1 VRIVVIGAGVIGL
14 TCAVTLAEA
23 GHDVHVRAREIGL
36 DTTSAVAAAIW
47 LPYRA
52 LPVDRVTAWGAD
64 TQAELT
70 AQARTRP
77 ESGIVLRD
85 GAELLRE
92 PGDDPWWAAA
102 IPDLRRGEL
111 LRPGYV
117 DSYTFTTPVVEMP
130 RFLPW
135 LIGRAERAGVQLTV
149 QDVRQWPTDCD
160 AIVNATG
167 LGGTGLTGDT
177 STFAIRGQVVLVGQ
191 FGLTNWWVD
200 DAELTYLVPRSTDV
214 VVGGTEIDGDWDLE
228 PRPHTAAA
236 ILDRAA
242 RIVPEVRS
250 APVLAHRVGLRP
262 GRPEVR
268 LEREELAT
276 GPPVVHCYGHG
287 GAGVTLSWG
296 CAAEVRALLE
306 AG

>member
-23 GHDVHVRAREIGL
+23 GHDVRVRAREIGL

-52 LPVDRVTAWGAD
+52 LPADRVTAWGAD
-64 TQAELT
+64 TLAELT
-70 AQARTRP
+70 LLAATRP
-77 ESGIVLRD
+77 DSGIVLRD

-92 PGDDPWWAAA
+92 PGGDPWWAAA
-102 IPDLRRGEL
+102 IPDLRRGDL
-111 LRPGYV
+111 LRSGYA

-130 RFLPW
+130 RYLPW

-160 AIVNATG
+160 VVVNATG
-167 LGGTGLTGDT
+167 LGGTELTADT
-177 STFAIRGQVVLVGQ
+177 STFPIRGQVVLVAQ

-200 DAELTYLVPRSTDV
+200 DANLTYLVPRSTDV
-214 VVGGTEIDGDWDLE
+214 VVGGTEIDGDWDLQ
-228 PRPHTAAA
+228 PRPETAAE
-236 ILDRAA
+236 ILERAA
-242 RIVPEVRS
+242 RIVPEVGS

-268 LEREELAT
+268 LEREQPPT
-276 GPPVVHCYGHG
+276 GPLVVHCYGHG

-296 CAAEVRALLE
+296 CASEVRALVE
-306 AG
+306 SG

>member
-23 GHDVHVRAREIGL
+23 GHDVRVRAREIGL

-64 TQAELT
+64 TLSELT
-70 AQARTRP
+70 ALARTRP
-77 ESGIVLRD
+77 DSGIVLRD
-85 GAELLRE
+85 GAELLRQ

-102 IPDLRRGEL
+102 MPDLRRGDL

-117 DSYTFTTPVVEMP
+117 DSYAFTTPVVEMP
-130 RFLPW
+130 RYLPW
-135 LIGRAERAGVQLTV
+135 LIGRTERAGVQLTV
-149 QDVRQWPTDCD
+149 QEVLQWPTDCD
-160 AIVNATG
+160 VVVNATG
-167 LGGTGLTGDT
+167 LGGTELTGDT
-177 STFAIRGQVVLVGQ
+177 STFPIRGQVVLVAQ

-228 PRPHTAAA
+228 PRPETAAA
-236 ILDRAA
+236 ILERAA
-242 RIVPEVRS
+242 RIVPEVRT
-250 APVLAHRVGLRP
+250 APMLAHRVGLRP

-268 LEREELAT
+268 LEREQPPT

-296 CAAEVRALLE
+296 CAAEVRALVE
-306 AG
+306 SV

>member
-23 GHDVHVRAREIGL
+23 GHDVRVRAREIGL

-52 LPVDRVTAWGAD
+52 FPADRVTAWGAD
-64 TQAELT
+64 TLAELT
-70 AQARTRP
+70 ALALTRP
-77 ESGIVLRD
+77 ESGIVMRD
-85 GAELLRE
+85 GAELLRR

-102 IPDLRRGEL
+102 MPDLRRGDL

-117 DSYTFTTPVVEMP
+117 DSYAFTTPVVEMP
-130 RFLPW
+130 RYLPW
-135 LIGRAERAGVQLTV
+135 LIGRAERAGVQVTG
-149 QDVRQWPTDCD
+149 QDVRRWPTDCD
-160 AIVNATG
+160 VVVNATG
-167 LGGTGLTGDT
+167 LGGTQLTGDT
-177 STFAIRGQVVLVGQ
+177 STFPIRGQVVLVAQ

-200 DAELTYLVPRSTDV
+200 DADLTYLVPRSTDV

-228 PRPHTAAA
+228 PRPDTAAA
-236 ILDRAA
+236 ILERAA
-242 RIVPEVRS
+242 RIVPEVRA

-268 LEREELAT
+268 LERELRAT
-276 GPPVVHCYGHG
+276 RPPVVHCYGHG

-296 CAAEVRALLE
+296 CAAEVRALVELS
-306 AG
+306 

>member
-23 GHDVHVRAREIGL
+23 GHEVHVRAREIGI

-64 TQAELT
+64 TLAELT
-70 AQARTRP
+70 ALARTRP
-77 ESGIVLRD
+77 DSGIVLRD
-85 GAELLRE
+85 GAELLRH
-92 PGDDPWWAAA
+92 PGVDPWWAAA
-102 IPDLRRGEL
+102 MPDLRRGDR

-117 DSYTFTTPVVEMP
+117 DSYAFTTPVVEMP
-130 RFLPW
+130 RYLPW
-135 LIGRAERAGVQLTV
+135 LISRAERAGVQV
-149 QDVRQWPTDCD
+149 RPQDVRRWPTDCD
-160 AIVNATG
+160 IVVNATG
-167 LGGTGLTGDT
+167 LGGAELTGDT
-177 STFAIRGQVVLVGQ
+177 STFPIRGQVVRVAQ

-200 DAELTYLVPRSTDV
+200 DAELTYLVPRSADV

-228 PRPHTAAA
+228 PRPDTAAA
-236 ILDRAA
+236 ILERAA
-242 RIVPEVRS
+242 RIVPEVR
-250 APVLAHRVGLRP
+250 AARVLGHRVGLRP

-268 LEREELAT
+268 LEREQRPMA
-276 GPPVVHCYGHG
+276 PPVVHCYGHG

-296 CAAEVRALLE
+296 CAAEVRALVE
-306 AG
+306 SS

>member
-23 GHDVHVRAREIGL
+23 GHDVRVRAREIGL

-52 LPVDRVTAWGAD
+52 LPADRVTAWGAD
-64 TQAELT
+64 TLAELT
-70 AQARTRP
+70 LLAATRP
-77 ESGIVLRD
+77 DSGIVLRD

-92 PGDDPWWAAA
+92 PGGDPWWAAA
-102 IPDLRRGEL
+102 IPDLRRGDL
-111 LRPGYV
+111 LRPGYA

-130 RFLPW
+130 RYLPW

-160 AIVNATG
+160 VIVNATG
-167 LGGTGLTGDT
+167 LGGTELTADT
-177 STFAIRGQVVLVGQ
+177 STFPIRGQVVLVAQ

-200 DAELTYLVPRSTDV
+200 DANLTYLVPRSTDV
-214 VVGGTEIDGDWDLE
+214 VVGGTEIDDDWDLE
-228 PRPHTAAA
+228 PRPETAAE
-236 ILDRAA
+236 ILERAA
-242 RIVPEVRS
+242 RIVPEVGS

-268 LEREELAT
+268 LEREQPPT
-276 GPPVVHCYGHG
+276 GPLVVHCYGHG

-296 CAAEVRALLE
+296 CASEVRALVE
-306 AG
+306 SG

>member
-23 GHDVHVRAREIGL
+23 GHHVGVRAREIGL

-52 LPVDRVTAWGAD
+52 LPVDRVTAWAAD
-64 TQAELT
+64 TLAQLT
-70 AQARTRP
+70 ALARTLP

-102 IPDLRRGEL
+102 MPDLRRGDL

-117 DSYTFTTPVVEMP
+117 DSYAFTTPVVEMP
-130 RFLPW
+130 RYLPW

-160 AIVNATG
+160 AVVNATG
-167 LGGTGLTGDT
+167 LGGTVLTGDT
-177 STFAIRGQVVLVGQ
+177 STFAIRGQVVFVGQ
-191 FGLTNWWVD
+191 FGLTKWWVD

-236 ILDRAA
+236 MLDRAA

-268 LEREELAT
+268 LEREQLAT

-296 CAAEVRALLE
+296 CAAEVRALVE